1 MTATVK
7 PGVAGKL
14 WKLLSRRERANAI
27 LLLALMFVGMLLESL
42 GIGLIVPL
50 ITLFTQ
56 PAYIDRIPALRNLLV
71 NLGNPSRDLVII
83 GAILALV
90 VIYLMKALFL
100 AFLVWRQ
107 TRFAF
112 EVQAQLSQ
120 RLFANYLRQPYAFH
134 LRRNSAQLLR
144 NVTGEIGIFTNNAM
158 IPGLL
163 LVTESM
169 VLTGL
174 CALLLIVQP
183 IGAVITFSS
192 LAIAAWLFHLL
203 TRRSISRWGL
213 ARLHHE
219 GMRIQHLQQGLGA
232 AKDVKLLGREDE
244 FLDQYRQHNHHFTHA
259 AQLQST
265 LEQLPRLWL
274 EVLAVAALAVLV
286 FAMRAQGRDIDSVLP
301 TLGLFAAAAF
311 RIAPSA
317 NRLIVSIQ
325 SLRYGLPVVDT
336 LYDEL
341 QQEAPAPRPRA
352 AKGAP
357 FHEALVLENVSLR
370 YEGAPAP
377 SLDSV
382 SVVVRRGESV
392 GFIGPSGA
400 GKSTLVDVLLGLLE
414 PDSGVVRVDGRD
426 IRGDIRGW
434 QDQIGYVPQSIF
446 LADDT
451 LRRNVAFGLANEHID
466 DAAIMRALRAA
477 QLEEFVKT
485 LPEGLDTS
493 VGERGIR
500 LSGGQRQRI
509 GIARALYHDPPVIVL
524 DEATSSLDVEAE
536 RNVMEAVE
544 ALHGVKTI
552 VIVAHRLSTTENC
565 DRLYR
570 LERGRVV
577 GAGSPREVLSA

>member
-1 MTATVK
+1 VSVSAS
-7 PGVAGKL
+7 PSVARKL
-14 WKLLSRRERANAI
+14 WGLLSPRERANA
-27 LLLALMFVGMLLESL
+27 LLLLFLMFVGMLLESL
-42 GIGLIVPL
+42 GIGLVVPL

-56 PAYIDRIPALRNLLV
+56 PTYIDRVPALRSLLDYF
-71 NLGNPSRDLVII
+71 GNPGRDVVIV

-90 VIYLMKALFL
+90 VIYLVKALFL

-120 RLFANYLRQPYAFH
+120 RLFTNYLRQPYAFH

-169 VLTGL
+169 VLVGL
-174 CALLLIVQP
+174 CALLLLVQP
-183 IGAVITFSS
+183 VGAVITFSS
-192 LAIAAWLFHLL
+192 LALAGLVFHRL
-203 TRRSISRWGL
+203 TRRAISRWGL

-232 AKDVKLLGREDE
+232 AKDVKLLGREGE
-244 FLDQYRQHNHHFTHA
+244 FLEQYRRHNVHFTRA

-286 FAMRAQGRDIDSVLP
+286 VAMRAQGKAIDAVLP

-336 LYDEL
+336 LYQEL
-341 QQEAPAPRPRA
+341 QYEAPPPKSRVAGR
-352 AKGAP
+352 KP
-357 FHEALVLENVSLR
+357 FAGQLELENVSLR
-370 YEGAPAP
+370 YEGAPGP

-382 SVVVRRGESV
+382 SVTVGSGESV

-400 GKSTLVDVLLGLLE
+400 GKSTLVDVILGLLL
-414 PDSGVVRVDGRD
+414 PDSGIVRVDGRD
-426 IRGDIRGW
+426 IREDVRGW

-451 LRRNVAFGLANEHID
+451 LRRNVAFGLADDHID
-466 DAAIMRALRAA
+466 EQAILRALRAA
-477 QLEEFVKT
+477 QLEEFVRA

-524 DEATSSLDVEAE
+524 DEATSSLDVDAE

-570 LERGRVV
+570 LERGRIVSA
-577 GAGSPREVLSA
+577 GAPRDVLRA